1 MSAVE
6 WIIVVFG
13 AITGYGLV
21 GAVLTRRKPPAVPA
35 SPHWTQVL
43 GLPLDA
49 GVPDIEAAA
58 SQLAAEVFDVR
69 LVNEIILKAMCLR
82 DDPLREKSLRRETPL
97 SLAA

>member
-58 SQLAAEVFDVR
+58 SRLAAEISRNHAGDPRLPDMLRWVAEVR
-69 LVNEIILKAMCLR
+69 SAA
-82 DDPLREKSLRRETPL
+82 
-97 SLAA
+97 LAGRST

>member
-21 GAVLTRRKPPAVPA
+21 GAVLTRRKPPSVPA

-43 GLPLDA
+43 GLPPDA
-49 GVPDIEAAA
+49 GVPDIEVAASRLAEEISQSHAADPRLPDMLRRVAEVRAAA
-58 SQLAAEVFDVR
+58 LAER
-69 LVNEIILKAMCLR
+69 S
-82 DDPLREKSLRRETPL
+82 P
-97 SLAA
+97 